1 MKYEADGKYNKQL
14 NARDLWLKILDA
26 QMETGTPYILYKDAC
41 NEKSNQK
48 NLGTIKSSNLCCEII
63 EYSDDSE
70 TAVCNLASIGL
81 SMYVKEDKTFDYDK
95 LYEVTKVLV
104 TNLNN
109 IIDINFYPNEKT
121 RKSNYSHRPIGIGVQ
136 GLADTFFK
144 MNLVF
149 TSDKA
154 KEVNKLIFETIY
166 YAALERSYE
175 ISYER
180 FEGMNYL
187 ASEYAC
193 KNWNFTSDEPH
204 CRNYEINN
212 ITDPSHESK
221 ISTDNKIAE
230 YLNKFK
236 PIKAEM
242 KNLKDN
248 LSGAYS
254 SFIGSPISNGLFQ
267 FDLWNDKRHSDRYD
281 WAGLKEKI
289 IKYGIRN
296 SLLCAPMP
304 TASTSQI
311 LGNNECFEPITSN
324 IYSRKTLAGEF
335 VMINKYLVEELLEL
349 KLWNEE
355 IKNNIIANKGSIQY
369 IDGLPEHL
377 KEKYKIVWEMSM
389 KNLIDMAH
397 DRGLFI
403 CQSQSMNL
411 WMEDPE
417 PKSLTNMH
425 FYSWRAG
432 LKTGIYYLRRK
443 PKHQAQQFTIEPEK
457 RKENDESC
465 LMCSG

>member
-1 MKYEADGKYNKQL
+1 MGIFNGIYSHN
-14 NARDLWLKILDA
+14 
-26 QMETGTPYILYKDAC
+26 
-41 NEKSNQK
+41 
-48 NLGTIKSSNLCCEII
+48 CEIL
-63 EYSDDSE
+63 EYSDKNE
-70 TAVCNLASIGL
+70 TSVCNLSSIGL
-81 SMYVKEDKTFDYDK
+81 PMYVKEDKTFDYDK
-95 LYEVTKVLV
+95 LYEVTKIVT

-109 IIDINFYPNEKT
+109 IIDVNFYPNEKT
-121 RKSNYSHRPIGIGVQ
+121 RRSNYSHRPIGIGVQ

-144 MNLVF
+144 MDLAF
-149 TSDKA
+149 TSDDA

-180 FEGMNYL
+180 MEGMKYL
-187 ASEYAC
+187 AREYGYE
-193 KNWNFTSDEPH
+193 NWNFTSDEPH
-204 CRNYEINN
+204 CRNY
-212 ITDPSHESK
+212 K
-221 ISTDNKIAE
+221 IYNVTEASIDTAIATDNKIAE
-230 YLNKFK
+230 YLNKYK
-236 PIKAEM
+236 PIKAEID
-242 KNLKDN
+242 NLKDD
-248 LSGAYS
+248 LGGAYS
-254 SFIGSPISNGLFQ
+254 SFMGSPISEGLFQ
-267 FDLWNDKRHSDRYD
+267 FNLWNMTSAYSNRYD
-281 WAGLKEKI
+281 WNDLKDKI

-355 IKNNIIANKGSIQY
+355 IKNNIIANKGSIQF
-369 IDGLPEHL
+369 IDGLSKHL
-377 KEKYKIVWEMSM
+377 KEKYKIVWEMPM

-397 DRGLFI
+397 DRGLYI

-411 WMEDPE
+411 WMEDPD

-425 FYSWRAG
+425 FYSWRSG

-443 PKHQAQQFTIEPEK
+443 PKHQPQQFTIEPEK
-457 RKENDESC
+457 RTINDEGC